1 MKTGALK
8 MTASSCNTTN
18 WRVHL
23 LIAGSLLAGSL
34 AAQEYAV
41 SAGPDQ
47 TLGLWS
53 VWETG
58 ANEVEVELRIH
69 QLTATPEPMQ
79 LWNLELGWDDSR
91 LEAIGDPTEGDA
103 FDGLSNSYFNFFGSA
118 GSLTVTGVLLGLEET
133 AVPSDG
139 ALLFKQRFH
148 ALDLAG
154 GLAEVS
160 INSIDLRDGANQA
173 IAGSIGTAAGLTID
187 VTAPEA
193 YQMSLEAF
201 NPLGNEDWTS
211 QELIQLNTVEGDG
224 SLLSWQVNE
233 IPLLIPNTDP
243 AWLSLPF
250 DTEFTLTSGDG
261 LKTVYLH
268 LRDQYG
274 NRTSLQDAITLD
286 TQAPIYHVTQFDA
299 ESRHERVNL
308 SWRNPTAPD
317 FDRVRVWR
325 GNWEDGLAA
334 YPEYDD
340 QAEMDAYPQSE
351 SEALAAG
358 FTLIYE
364 GALESAQ
371 DLIQPRD
378 VYRYVAF
385 AVDHAG
391 NVGPGDD
398 AARDRSAN
406 YILGDVY
413 EPVDGRVFA
422 RDLIRLSMAYYTTEG
437 HVAYNPNLDIGPT
450 DDTSRE
456 GVPLTDNTI
465 GFEDLMIFAMNY
477 GQYGP
482 TAMEADS
489 LRTSLEVGV
498 RIDGTRSVV
507 SRSLPADE
515 DN

>member
-1 MKTGALK
+1 MNLAIG
-8 MTASSCNTTN
+8 NTNT
-18 WRVHL
+18 WRSFCVL
-23 LIAGSLLAGSL
+23 AGSLLAGTL

-69 QLTATPEPMQ
+69 QQSATPTAMQ
-79 LWNLELGWDDSR
+79 LWNLELGWDASR
-91 LEAIGDPTEGDA
+91 LEAVGDPTEGDA
-103 FDGLSNSYFNFFGSA
+103 FDGQGNAYFNFFGSA

-133 AVPSDG
+133 TQPADG

-154 GLAEVS
+154 GLAEIS
-160 INSIDLRDGANQA
+160 IASIDLRDGSNQPIDA
-173 IAGSIGTAAGLTID
+173 SVGTAAGLTID

-193 YQMSLEAF
+193 YQMSLAAF
-201 NPLGNEDWTS
+201 NPLGNEDWTA

-233 IPLLIPNTDP
+233 SSLLIPNTDP
-243 AWLSLPF
+243 AWLPSPF
-250 DTEFTLTSGDG
+250 DTEFILSTGDG

-286 TQAPIYHVTQFDA
+286 TQAPVYHVTQFDA

-317 FDRVRVWR
+317 FDRVRIWR
-325 GNWEDGLAA
+325 SHWEDSRAA

-340 QAEMDAYPQSE
+340 QVEMDAYPS
-351 SEALAAG
+351 SEAEAMAAG
-358 FTLIYE
+358 FTLVYD

-371 DLIQPRD
+371 DLILPRD
-378 VYRYVAF
+378 VYRYAAF

-391 NVGPGDD
+391 NVGPGDE

-437 HVAYNPNLDIGPT
+437 HVAYNPILDIGPT
-450 DDTSRE
+450 DDASRE
-456 GVPLTDNTI
+456 GIPLTDNAI

-477 GQYGP
+477 GQFGP
-482 TAMEADS
+482 TAMDADS
-489 LRTSLEVGV
+489 LQTSLEVGV
-498 RIDGTRSVV
+498 RIDGTRRVV
-507 SRSLPADE
+507 SRPVSQPE
-515 DN
+515 N